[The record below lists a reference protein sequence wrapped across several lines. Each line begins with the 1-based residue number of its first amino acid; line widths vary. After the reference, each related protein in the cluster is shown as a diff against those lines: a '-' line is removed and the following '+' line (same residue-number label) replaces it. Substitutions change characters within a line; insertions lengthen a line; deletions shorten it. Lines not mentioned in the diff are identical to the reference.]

1 MLVYLLVVGF
11 VSHLSWAAVA
21 VGAAGAFACAVLGTA
36 MKVRRSGM
44 GLLPAMFLA
53 IPVSRSAEVA
63 SFMDGEALYCLVVS
77 GVFLLI
83 GVGMHAAF
91 LGGYMNPKQARK
103 NV

>member
-1 MLVYLLVVGF
+1 
-11 VSHLSWAAVA
+11 
-21 VGAAGAFACAVLGTA
+21 
-36 MKVRRSGM
+36 M

-53 IPVSRSAEVA
+53 IPVSRTADVS